1 MPTCLPLITVC
12 FFYETRSERSEVIC
26 PRMLNESVSD
36 KSGRYMQSHLK
47 TWLGKTCLLENFL
60 FTGTYENAQNKS
72 RNNLYAPFGQRRLK
86 PLPSVRFPEIH
97 VRIFPQI
104 QQIHSFGTLFCQCVT
119 LFEVQRW
126 FLYLEIFK
134 YFDTIVM
141 MLEP

>member
-1 MPTCLPLITVC
+1 MPTFHNCEYV
-12 FFYETRSERSEVIC
+12 FFMKLDQRGLKW
-26 PRMLNESVSD
+26 MLNESVSD

-60 FTGTYENAQNKS
+60 FTGTHENAQNTS

-104 QQIHSFGTLFCQCVT
+104 QQMH
-119 LFEVQRW
+119 
-126 FLYLEIFK
+126 
-134 YFDTIVM
+134 
-141 MLEP
+141 